1 MRKSVLF
8 LPLLAVGLS
17 LPGFAQTAGA
27 PAKVGVI
34 QFENA
39 LISTKDGQKAAA
51 ELDAKFAPKRKIV
64 EAKQT
69 ELQTMQ
75 TQYRNGANTMSEEA
89 RAKLQRD
96 IEVKT
101 KLLQRDMDDAQAE
114 LEQDQQ
120 RILSDLASKMQSVID
135 KYATERGYS
144 LIIDVSSPQAPVRF
158 ASSSI
163 DVTRDII
170 ELYDKSAGT
179 LAPAAA
185 AAPAAKPAAPAKK

>member
-8 LPLLAVGLS
+8 APVVAMGLS
-17 LPGFAQTAGA
+17 LSGFAQTA
-27 PAKVGVI
+27 PPKVGVI

-51 ELDAKFAPKRKIV
+51 DLDAKYAPKRKAV

-96 IEVKT
+96 IEQKT
-101 KLLQRDMDDAQAE
+101 KMLQREMDDAQAE

-120 RILSDLASKMQSVID
+120 RILADLASKMQVVID
-135 KYATERGYS
+135 KYATEKGYA
-144 LIIDVSSPQAPVRF
+144 LIIDVSSPQAPVRY
-158 ASSSI
+158 ASTSI
-163 DVTRDII
+163 DVTRDVI
-170 ELYDKSAGT
+170 EMYDKGAAGQT
-179 LAPAAA
+179 PAAA
-185 AAPAAKPAAPAKK
+185 PPAAAKPAAPAKK

>member
-8 LPLLAVGLS
+8 VPLAAMGLA
-17 LPGFAQTAGA
+17 LPGVAQTAGA

-51 ELDAKFAPKRKIV
+51 DLDAKFAPKRKAV

-75 TQYRNGANTMSEEA
+75 TQFRNGANTMSEEA

-96 IEVKT
+96 IEQKT
-101 KLLQRDMDDAQAE
+101 KILQRDMDDAQAE

-120 RILSDLASKMQSVID
+120 RILTDLASKMQVVID
-135 KYATERGYS
+135 KYATEHGYS
-144 LIIDVSSPQAPVRF
+144 LIIDVSSPQAPVRY

-163 DVTRDII
+163 DVTREII
-170 ELYDKSAGT
+170 ELYDKSAAAQ
-179 LAPAAA
+179 APAPA